1 MNTHL
6 KNILFFFIS
15 FCILINNVDAT
26 GIAISPSN
34 MTLNLSINETVEK
47 TIIIYN
53 LGEEP
58 VNISINI
65 DKALDRFIDIYDNNI
80 DINNINISG
89 NEKKKIRI
97 KIHIPE
103 NVSVSNYS
111 GNILAV
117 SSYKYYGNDIN
128 IGVNLPI
135 NISVQDKKK
144 KLYGS
149 GIVTIIIVLFMA
161 AQIMKSIARK
171 N

>member
-6 KNILFFFIS
+6 KNIFFFFIS
-15 FCILINNVDAT
+15 IIILINNADAS

-34 MTLNLSINETVEK
+34 MTLNLSLNETVEK
-47 TIIIYN
+47 TITLYN

-65 DKALDRFIDIYDNNI
+65 DKALERFIYIYNNNI
-80 DINNINISG
+80 DINTINLSG
-89 NEKKKIRI
+89 KEKKKIVI

-111 GNILAV
+111 GDLLAV
-117 SSYKYYGNDIN
+117 STYKYQGIDIN

-135 NISVQDKKK
+135 NIRVLNKKK
-144 KLYGS
+144 NLFGFDL
-149 GIVTIIIVLFMA
+149 VTIIIVLFTA
-161 AQIMKSIARK
+161 IQIIKSIAGK